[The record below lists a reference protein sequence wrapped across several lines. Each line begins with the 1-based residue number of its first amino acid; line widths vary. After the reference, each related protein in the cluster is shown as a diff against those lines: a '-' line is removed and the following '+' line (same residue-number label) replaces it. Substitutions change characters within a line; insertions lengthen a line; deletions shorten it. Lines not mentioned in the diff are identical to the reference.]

1 MPLRILIIDDHR
13 DYRAWLSHHVGA
25 AWPDALV
32 VGHDPTDGGPL
43 PDGFEA
49 HGWDLVFV
57 DHVLGQ
63 HDGLEALAR
72 LKAMP
77 GCPPVVFLAPQGDQR
92 ALASA
97 LRVGADDVLPK
108 GPSSHDHIVRV
119 VRAAV
124 HGGRPGA
131 PVVRPRAAD
140 TPGFKLKGH
149 RLLESL
155 GRGSTAS
162 VYLMERVRDESLV
175 VAKVFT
181 QVPDVAGDVAPLQ
194 RFLREFEVIA
204 KIRHPNV
211 VRIFDLGIA
220 DDMAFI
226 VMEYFPGG
234 HLGERL
240 ANGLSPTE
248 AIDLLAQAAA
258 ALEAVHAVGLL
269 HRDLKPAN
277 MMLRSDGSLALIDF
291 GVAKQRGVTAD
302 LTSCGEI
309 FGTPYYMSPE
319 QGEGAVVDER
329 TDIYSL
335 GVVFHEMLTGRKPYV
350 AGSQMGIIWKHR
362 HAPRPVLPAPLQYC
376 QPLLER
382 MMALRPRDRLSSARA
397 LCEALA
403 GLRPEA
409 GPVPADVGS

>member
-13 DYRAWLSHHVGA
+13 DYRAWLSHHLGA
-25 AWPDALV
+25 AWPDAV
-32 VGHDPTDGGPL
+32 VVAHDPVDGGPL
-43 PDGFEA
+43 PDSFEA
-49 HGWDLVFV
+49 DQWDLVFI
-57 DHVLGQ
+57 DHMPGP
-63 HDGLEALAR
+63 HDGLEALSR

-77 GCPPVVFLAPQGDQR
+77 GCPPVVFLSPQGDQG
-92 ALASA
+92 ALVNA
-97 LRVGADDVLPK
+97 LRAGADDVLPK
-108 GPSSHDHIVRV
+108 GPSSHEHIVRV
-119 VRAAV
+119 VRAAL

-131 PVVRPRAAD
+131 PVGHAPAAD
-140 TPGFKLKGH
+140 ARGFKLKGH

-162 VYLMERVRDESLV
+162 VYLMERLRDQRLV

-181 QVPDVAGDVAPLQ
+181 QVPDVAGDAAPLQ

-204 KIRHPNV
+204 QIRHPNV

-234 HLGERL
+234 HLGKRL
-240 ANGLSPTE
+240 ADGLSPAE

-258 ALEAVHAVGLL
+258 ALEAIHAVGLL

-277 MMLRSDGSLALIDF
+277 MMLRNDGSLALIDF
-291 GVAKQRGVTAD
+291 GVAKQRGATAD

-382 MMALRPRDRLSSARA
+382 MMALRPEDRFSSARA
-397 LCEALA
+397 LCEALE
-403 GLRPEA
+403 GLRPQA
-409 GPVPADVGS
+409 GPVPVEAVS